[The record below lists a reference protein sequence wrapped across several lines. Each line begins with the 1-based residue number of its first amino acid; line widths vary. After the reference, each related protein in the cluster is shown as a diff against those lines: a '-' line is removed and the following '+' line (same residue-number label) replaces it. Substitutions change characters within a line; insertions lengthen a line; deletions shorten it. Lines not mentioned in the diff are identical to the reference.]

1 MMGWQDCPEAAG
13 PVTESAAGGGAPALD
28 VQALAQHSVRLP
40 RLDQGELAQ
49 GRYVP
54 LRGADPYQMPAEMR
68 DRERAEADRR
78 WEIRSRIERAALEA
92 GASSLE
98 AAATYD
104 RIAREASEIAD
115 KAVSS

>member
-1 MMGWQDCPEAAG
+1 MMSWEDCPEAAG
-13 PVTESAAGGGAPALD
+13 PVTENVASGGAPSLD
-28 VQALAQHSVRLP
+28 IQALAQHSVRLP
-40 RLDQGELAQ
+40 QLDQAELAQ

-54 LRGADPYQMPAEMR
+54 VRGPDLYAMSPEMR

-78 WEIRSRIERAALEA
+78 WEIRTRIERAALQA

-104 RIAREASEIAD
+104 RIAREAGEIAD
-115 KAVSS
+115 KAVNR